1 MGPENPKLVWFY
13 IANRAL
19 LVCMHQHTD
28 PARVLAASRV
38 AALVGDFDRE
48 PAYRGL
54 AEGLRVLITDG
65 RVPVGV
71 RLPSERELTDALGV
85 SRTTV
90 TRAYAELRE
99 HGFLVS
105 RQGSGSVASL
115 PARNGLRNDYLL
127 PPGESPEGKIDLTC
141 AAPVPGPGILAAYQN
156 AVAELPGY
164 LASTGYYPSGLQV
177 LREAVAERYTAR
189 GLATTPDQVMIVPGA
204 QAGVSIAAR
213 ALIGRGTRT
222 LVESPTYPNAIA
234 TLRHCGGRLLSSP
247 VGREDPDAEEL
258 VTTIRQVRPQ
268 VAYLIPDFH
277 NPTGHLLS
285 DPSRRRVADALRAA
299 GTTAI
304 IDESMVEL
312 ALDGDVMPAPFAS
325 YAPDAI
331 TVGSLSKPFWGGIRI
346 GWIRAPHAR
355 MEELFRSRLSL
366 DLGAPL
372 LEQLVGVEL
381 LGNHAE
387 LLEHRRAQ
395 LVASR
400 DAALEALAT
409 HLPAWK
415 VRRPA
420 GGLNLWCELPAA
432 HSSDLVP
439 HAAARDVLLAPGP
452 SFAPEG
458 GLDRFLRL
466 PYTQPAQV
474 VVEAITRLADAWEA
488 TLADPTRVRR
498 SAPNLV
504 A

>member
-1 MGPENPKLVWFY
+1 MTQRT
-13 IANRAL
+13 IAA
-19 LVCMHQHTD
+19 T
-28 PARVLAASRV
+28 RV
-38 AALVGDFDRE
+38 AALIGQFDRE

-54 AEGLRVLITDG
+54 AEAIRVVITDG

-90 TRAYAELRE
+90 TRAYAELRD

-105 RQGSGSVASL
+105 RVGSGSIASL
-115 PARNGLRNDYLL
+115 PARRGLRNDQLL
-127 PPGESPEGKIDLTC
+127 PPGDTPEGKIDLTC
-141 AAPVPGPGILAAYQN
+141 AAPVPGPGILGAYEH

-189 GLATTPDQVMIVPGA
+189 GVATTPEQIMIVPGA

-234 TLRHCGGRLLSSP
+234 TLRHCGGRLIASP
-247 VGREDPDAEEL
+247 VGREDPAAEDL
-258 VTTIRQVRPQ
+258 VTSIHQVNPQ

-285 DPSRRRVADALRAA
+285 DESRQRVSSAFARA
-299 GTTAI
+299 GTVPI

-312 ALDGDVMPAPFAS
+312 ALDGQQMPAPFAR
-325 YAPDAI
+325 YFPDSI

-346 GWIRAPHAR
+346 GWVRAPLAR
-355 MEELFRSRLSL
+355 MDDMFRARLSL

-372 LEQLVGVEL
+372 LEQLVGTEL
-381 LGNHAE
+381 IRNHAG
-387 LLEHRRAQ
+387 LIEHRRSQ

-400 DAALEALAT
+400 DAGLAALAE
-409 HLPAWK
+409 HLPDWQ
-415 VRRPA
+415 VRRPS

-432 HSSDLVP
+432 RSSDLLP

-452 SFAPEG
+452 SFAPDG
-458 GLDRFLRL
+458 GLDRFLRI
-466 PYTQPAQV
+466 PYTQPAHV
-474 VVEAITRLADAWEA
+474 LSDAIVRIAEAWSA
-488 TLADPTRVRR
+488 TLADPAGLRQNGPT
-498 SAPNLV
+498 LV